1 MVALIL
7 VNDEGLLKS
16 LFATLQL
23 QRDVFS
29 SLSMTFPSEKFQ
41 FKSSQI
47 FEGLTKEEQQVLDSS
62 SVTHHYKKG
71 EILFREGGIATGI
84 YFLKQGK
91 VKKYKATNDNR
102 EQIFYVC
109 NQGELMGY
117 HALLSEEHYPDSAAT
132 LEDSEI
138 TFIPRENFLQVLDSS
153 PILSKHLLKLL
164 SHEFRVFI
172 NLITSLATKSV
183 RERLALGLL
192 IVNEKYQANGEENP
206 AADINMSRSDLAN
219 MIGTAKET
227 LVRLLHDFK
236 DEQLIETNGK
246 AIRILD
252 KKGLVK
258 VADFY

>member
-1 MVALIL
+1 MP
-7 VNDEGLLKS
+7 
-16 LFATLQL
+16 
-23 QRDVFS
+23 
-29 SLSMTFPSEKFQ
+29 FPSEKFQ
-41 FKSSQI
+41 FKSSHI
-47 FEGLTKEEQQVLDSS
+47 FEGLSNEEQQILTVN

-84 YFLKQGK
+84 YFLKKGK
-91 VKKYKATNDNR
+91 VKKYKTTNDDK

-117 HALLSEEHYPDSAAT
+117 HALLSEERYPDSAAII
-132 LEDSEI
+132 EDAEVM
-138 TFIPRENFLQVLDSS
+138 FIPKENFLKVLDSS
-153 PILSKHLLKLL
+153 PVLSKWLLKLL

-172 NLITSLATKSV
+172 NLITSIATKSV

-192 IVNEKYQANGEENP
+192 IVNEKYQGNGKENFP
-206 AADINMSRSDLAN
+206 ADINMSRGDLAN

-236 DEQLIETNGK
+236 DEQLIETSGRI
-246 AIRILD
+246 IRILD

-258 VADFY
+258 VANFF